1 MTNEELLA
9 RAEKAEKELAELK
22 ANVANVLKA
31 AFEIFRQQQESYSVA
46 TALAAKVKQLE
57 DRIKNGPR
65 WN

>member
-1 MTNEELLA
+1 MTNDELLA

-22 ANVANVLKA
+22 ANVAKA
-31 AFEIFRQQQESYSVA
+31 AVEIFRQQQESYSVA